1 MANPGNATKL
11 AFLGTGLMGG
21 PMCAR
26 LLKAGCA
33 LKVWNRTRSKAEP
46 LAAHGAE
53 VVDTAA
59 ACAQGAD
66 IVFIMLENGAVVEDV
81 LFSQGVAAAL
91 LPGSIV
97 VDMSSIAPSEA
108 IGIAARLGGLSL
120 KFLDAPVSGG
130 TVGAGAGTL
139 SIMIGGEA
147 EAVAKVIPYFEFMG
161 RPTHVGPTGTG
172 QVSKLA
178 NQMIVASTI
187 GAVAE
192 ALVFAARAGA
202 DPGLVRQALQGGF
215 ADSRILDLH
224 GARMIERSFV
234 PGGRTTNQIKD
245 LENASR
251 AAAEHGVELPFAGT
265 ALTLFKDLLAA
276 HGDVDHSGLWLT
288 LDERSRTA
296 DPA

>member
-33 LKVWNRTRSKAEP
+33 LNVWNRTRSKAEP

-59 ACAQGAD
+59 ACARGAD

-91 LPGSIV
+91 LPSSIV

-245 LENASR
+245 LENSLR
-251 AAAEHGVELPFAGT
+251 AAAEYGVDLPFAGT

-296 DPA
+296 DPV